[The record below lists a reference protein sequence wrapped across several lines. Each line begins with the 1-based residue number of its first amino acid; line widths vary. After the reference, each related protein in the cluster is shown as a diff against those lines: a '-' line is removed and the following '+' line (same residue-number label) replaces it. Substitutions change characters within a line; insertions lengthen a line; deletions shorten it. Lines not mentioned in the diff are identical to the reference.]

1 MKASAEGESV
11 FFEVV
16 APKRLPML
24 QEGVLH
30 PFPDRQHEGDS
41 VVETINQRPH
51 GV

>member
-24 QEGVLH
+24 QEVVLH
-30 PFPDRQHEGDS
+30 PFPDRQY
-41 VVETINQRPH
+41 
-51 GV
+51 